1 LPRALDIVLSLAG
14 LIISIPLMLLICGLI
29 IVVDSPHVF
38 FIQERLGA
46 DRRPFR
52 LIKFRTMNDGQVTVM
67 GKILRAF
74 GLDEI
79 PQLVNV
85 VKGDMSIVGP
95 RPLTHED
102 VERLGWDTKDRDARW
117 SVKPG
122 ITGLAQ
128 LSPICDADLSWQL
141 DMSYIRDRSVLLDLK
156 IVRLTARGI
165 LLGKN
170 KVSGQLWRLARI
182 ESPC

>member
-1 LPRALDIVLSLAG
+1 MDNGNITAVG
-14 LIISIPLMLLICGLI
+14 KLL
-29 IVVDSPHVF
+29 
-38 FIQERLGA
+38 
-46 DRRPFR
+46 
-52 LIKFRTMNDGQVTVM
+52 RT
-67 GKILRAF
+67 F

-85 VKGDMSIVGP
+85 LKGDMSIVGP
-95 RPLTHED
+95 RPLTRED
-102 VERLGWDTKDRDARW
+102 VERLGWATEDRDIRW

-128 LSPICDADLSWQL
+128 LSPICSADLSWQL
-141 DMSYIRDRSVLLDLK
+141 DMSYIRDRSILLDMRIIL
-156 IVRLTARGI
+156 LTARGI
-165 LLGKN
+165 LIGKN